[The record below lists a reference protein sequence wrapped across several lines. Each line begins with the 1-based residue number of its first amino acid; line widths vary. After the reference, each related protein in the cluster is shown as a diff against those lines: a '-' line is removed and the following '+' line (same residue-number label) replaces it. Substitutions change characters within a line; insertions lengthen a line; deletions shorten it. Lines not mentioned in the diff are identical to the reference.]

1 MIEKKFKFN
10 YNLYN
15 DEINKIKDDLTLENF
30 IKCMFK
36 SYGAENKYN
45 LKLSLF
51 VFITDRKYCMDNY
64 SIDNIRVKALDVMI
78 YYLCY
83 KLNST
88 DDNLRNGMLKSWED
102 FKNLNI
108 RIIDL

>member
-1 MIEKKFKFN
+1 
-10 YNLYN
+10 
-15 DEINKIKDDLTLENF
+15 
-30 IKCMFK
+30 
-36 SYGAENKYN
+36 
-45 LKLSLF
+45 
-51 VFITDRKYCMDNY
+51 MDNY